1 MFTLETRISTA
12 LRERPELRKL
22 LPAFHPAFEKLN
34 HPVLGRVMPRLVNV
48 RDAAR
53 VAGVDAEA
61 LLAVMNLP
69 GAPAEPLPVTERTCE
84 PQPDWL
90 IGAPV
95 TRLDLRPTFAAG
107 EEPFPTIMAALR
119 ALPPGTVLTLLTPF
133 EPAPLRSL
141 LTSRGWESHTTWVEE
156 TCQTSLW
163 RRPDSRLDEAP
174 ALDLAE
180 RLTPGD
186 PAVLDVRD
194 LEPPG
199 PLRAV
204 LAALDAGHLPLRVI
218 HRRAPALLYP
228 RLTERGLAWTV
239 TEDADTFRIDI
250 ISQERDAS

>member
-12 LRERPELRKL
+12 LKQRPELRQL

-69 GAPAEPLPVTERTCE
+69 GAPVAPLPTTKRTVE
-84 PQPDWL
+84 PKPDWML
-90 IGAPV
+90 GAPV
-95 TRLDLRPTFAAG
+95 TQLDLRDALAAG
-107 EEPFPTIMAALR
+107 EEPFPAIMTALR
-119 ALPPGTVLTLLTPF
+119 ALPPGTVLALLTPF
-133 EPAPLRSL
+133 EPAPLRTL
-141 LTSRGWESHTTWVEE
+141 LTKRGWESHTGWDGDV
-156 TCQTSLW
+156 CQTALW
-163 RRPDSRLDEAP
+163 RRPDATIDDAP
-174 ALDLAE
+174 ALNLTD

-186 PAVLDVRD
+186 PATLDVRD
-194 LEPPG
+194 LEPPL

-204 LAALDAGHLPLRVI
+204 LSALDAGHLPLTVI

-228 RLTERGLAWTV
+228 RLTERGLRWTV
-239 TEDADTFRIDI
+239 TEDAGTFRIDI
-250 ISQERDAS
+250 SDET

>member
-1 MFTLETRISTA
+1 MFTLDTRISTA
-12 LRERPELRKL
+12 LKQRPELRQL

-34 HPVLGRVMPRLVNV
+34 HPVLGKVMPRLVNV

-69 GAPAEPLPVTERTCE
+69 GAPADPLPVAERTVE
-84 PQPDWL
+84 PKPDWL

-95 TRLDLRPTFAAG
+95 TRLDLRGTLAAG
-107 EEPFPTIMAALR
+107 AEPFPAIMAALR
-119 ALPPGTVLTLLTPF
+119 ALPAGTVLTLLTPF

-141 LTSRGWESHTTWVEE
+141 LTKRGWESHTGWEGE
-156 TCQTSLW
+156 LCLTSLW
-163 RRPDSRLDEAP
+163 RRPDATIKDAP
-174 ALDLAE
+174 ALDLTG

-186 PAVLDVRD
+186 PATLDVRD
-194 LEPPG
+194 LEPPL

-204 LAALDAGHLPLRVI
+204 LSALDAGHLPLRVI

-228 RLTERGLAWTV
+228 RLTERGLQWTV
-239 TEDADTFRIDI
+239 TETDGTFRIDI
-250 ISQERDAS
+250 SDAT